1 MMINKRILYIFLFIL
16 IVLIIFLLVKYKLDS
31 QKRII
36 KEEILFTKNAIENK
50 DVNGAV
56 RYISPNF
63 CYNGQDRETIAQTLT
78 SFFEEFEKIKINLSK
93 IKIRIV
99 EDTAR
104 VSLRV
109 IVLGTYEAM
118 TGLVLGEIGN
128 PAKVECTFAKN
139 EEWLLSNISIYE
151 EK

>member
-1 MMINKRILYIFLFIL
+1 MTKKRLLYTFLIVFFLLLCVLFI
-16 IVLIIFLLVKYKLDS
+16 KHKLDS

-63 CYNGQDRETIAQTLT
+63 SYDGQDSETIAQTLT
-78 SFFEEFEKIKINLSK
+78 SFFEEFEKITINLSK
-93 IKIRIV
+93 IKIRII

-104 VSLRV
+104 VNLRV
-109 IVLGTYEAM
+109 IVLGTYEGM

-128 PAKVECTFAKN
+128 PTKVEFTFIKN
-139 EEWLLSNISIYE
+139 EEWLLSNISIY
-151 EK
+151 KDK

>member
-1 MMINKRILYIFLFIL
+1 MTKKRLLYAF
-16 IVLIIFLLVKYKLDS
+16 LIIFSLLLCILFIKHKLDS
-31 QKRII
+31 QKRLI

-56 RYISPNF
+56 RYISPDF
-63 CYNGQDRETIAQTLT
+63 SYNGQDSETIAQTLI
-78 SFFEEFEKIKINLSK
+78 SFFEEFEKITINLSK

-99 EDTAR
+99 KDTAR

-109 IVLGTYEAM
+109 IVLGTYEGI

-128 PAKVECTFAKN
+128 PAKVECTFIKN
-139 EEWLLSNISIYE
+139 EEWLLNKISIY
-151 EK
+151 KDK

>member
-1 MMINKRILYIFLFIL
+1 MTKKRLLYTFLIILSLLLCVLFI
-16 IVLIIFLLVKYKLDS
+16 KHKLDS

-63 CYNGQDRETIAQTLT
+63 SYNGQDSETIAQTLT
-78 SFFEEFEKIKINLSK
+78 SFFEEFEKITINLSK

-109 IVLGTYEAM
+109 IVLGTYEGM

-128 PAKVECTFAKN
+128 PAKVECTFSKN
-139 EEWLLSNISIYE
+139 EEWLLTNISIH
-151 EK
+151 KDK